1 MQLSWLRTV
10 NKVLPKVKTANTVAE
25 KDMESPPAEMS
36 GRGVVQPLTKNVLD
50 AARRATSSNSARAKR
65 GRTRSDL
72 TAKRPD

>member
-36 GRGVVQPLTKNVLD
+36 KNVLD

-65 GRTRSDL
+65 GRTRSEL